1 VCARAADGCARPA
14 LPQPLSAAAITTAST
29 ASDAGDAG
37 VCTVDAG
44 DAHDAGDAGVCTVDA
59 GRMDRR
65 HLGESVS
72 FIT

>member
-1 VCARAADGCARPA
+1 
-14 LPQPLSAAAITTAST
+14 
-29 ASDAGDAG
+29 